1 MELRCAVQQYAW
13 GKQGRQ
19 SEAALLNSSGDPD
32 FLIDDDMYYAEL
44 WMGTHSNGPSVL
56 KGSSQKLSEWIKAH
70 PESLG
75 EFVIQ
80 KFGINLPFLFKV
92 LSVNQALS
100 IQAHPDKKHAE
111 QLHMENPDVYKDPN
125 HKPEL
130 AIALTPFE
138 ALCGFRPIEEIKHF
152 LEAPD
157 IFLSTLFS
165 NTHNLCSSL
174 KVAVDKLNTR
184 VLAVVPEL
192 RAVVGSHSV
201 NELLMS
207 DEAGMQDA
215 LKNCFHSLMTCSKEE
230 IETQL
235 RALLTRLASLG
246 RFLWVEVHSFVC
258 AADESSLA
266 DQDTTLLQSLY
277 QTYPGD
283 VGCFCIYFLNH
294 LTLQPGEALYLAPN
308 EPHAY
313 LKGDCVE
320 CMACS
325 DNVVRAGLTPKPKD
339 VSTLCNMLTYIC
351 ESASAKRFPGI
362 RENAYTHIF
371 RPPVPDFAVARINV
385 PNSVEDY
392 LLKPRDSASIVLM
405 VNGHAKTSNDLHL
418 RRGSVVFL
426 PAHQPLQLYAAERT
440 GPLLIFQAMCNTAC
454 V

>member
-152 LEAPD
+152 LE
-157 IFLSTLFS
+157 
-165 NTHNLCSSL
+165 
-174 KVAVDKLNTR
+174 
-184 VLAVVPEL
+184 VVPEL
-192 RAVVGSHSV
+192 RAVVGSHPV

-235 RALLTRLASLG
+235 RALLTRLASL
-246 RFLWVEVHSFVC
+246 
-258 AADESSLA
+258 DESSLA

-362 RENAYTHIF
+362 RENACTHIF